1 MGLFTTTEDKQLED
15 ARKQVVPGELICPN
29 CKAPFT
35 SSGST
40 LAAFNAPLGIEGHK
54 CPSCGQVISR
64 RRASPFDDG
73 L

>member
-15 ARKQVVPGELICPN
+15 ARKQVVPSEVVCPA

-35 SSGST
+35 ATGKTRSAVNPSLCLEAHT
-40 LAAFNAPLGIEGHK
+40 CPQCGHVL
-54 CPSCGQVISR
+54 SSR
-64 RRASPFDDG
+64 RPSADG